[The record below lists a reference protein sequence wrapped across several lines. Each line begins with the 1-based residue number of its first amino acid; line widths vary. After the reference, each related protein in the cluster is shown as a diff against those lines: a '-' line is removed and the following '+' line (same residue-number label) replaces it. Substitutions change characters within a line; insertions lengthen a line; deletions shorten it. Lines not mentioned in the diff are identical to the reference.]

1 MRPRRWQELEELFQ
15 AARAQPPEQR
25 ASFLQQQCSDP
36 ELREEVES
44 LLAHQTCG
52 DRLLDTPAW
61 LRAASLLAINIAP
74 RTPLAAGAQL
84 GPYRIIEPLGAGGMG
99 EIYRASD
106 TRL

>member
-52 DRLLDTPAW
+52 DRLLILPPGSAPPRCLQSISLRGRLSLPARSSVPIASSSRW
-61 LRAASLLAINIAP
+61 APAVWAKSTARATHA
-74 RTPLAAGAQL
+74 
-84 GPYRIIEPLGAGGMG
+84 
-99 EIYRASD
+99 
-106 TRL
+106 